1 MRRETMMTIILAAAA
16 MLTVAI
22 GSAYTGDPISA
33 IIHLTRGS
41 RRWRKF
47 I

>member
-1 MRRETMMTIILAAAA
+1 MMTIILTAAG
-16 MLTVAI
+16 MLTLVI

-33 IIHLTRGS
+33 IIHLAHGS